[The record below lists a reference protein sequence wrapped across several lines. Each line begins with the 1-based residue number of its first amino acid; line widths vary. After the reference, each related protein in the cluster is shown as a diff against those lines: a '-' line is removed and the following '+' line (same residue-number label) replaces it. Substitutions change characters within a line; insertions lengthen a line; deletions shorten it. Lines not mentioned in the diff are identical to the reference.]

1 MSRDKM
7 QYASL
12 ISGVSFIYDIIRI
25 NNITLLIRRIK
36 RGGRQSVFVFYT
48 ICTHF
53 ARLPE
58 NILVK
63 TIFKHT

>member
-1 MSRDKM
+1 MSTKFQIHNIGWQLSGLKQLCLTTD
-7 QYASL
+7 L
-12 ISGVSFIYDIIRI
+12 ITMIVFSS
-25 NNITLLIRRIK
+25 